1 MEHNRKLKSLLSIML
16 AWLVVAGCGS
26 SGLDVTD
33 QGGGHG
39 SFEGAVLSLAD
50 TGTVLADWSI
60 DDGWRDSTGEP
71 LSELPPAVRS
81 GDALEPLRAGGP
93 PAYLQVQFR
102 SRDTLDIAP
111 LEAGDTALQNPCGE
125 FSARYFPLD
134 DATEVIAWPNVRH
147 PDQPDGPLLFANRS
161 DGELVQIF
169 HCNELHIYP
178 ERAGRAEL
186 ELLLWHV
193 NHADQASDAL
203 AVQVLEG
210 P

>member
-1 MEHNRKLKSLLSIML
+1 MENCQKVKSLLWTML
-16 AWLVVAGCGS
+16 AWLVVAGCGDN
-26 SGLDVTD
+26 GLDVTD
-33 QGGGHG
+33 PGGGHG

-60 DDGWRDSTGEP
+60 DEGWRDPMGEV
-71 LSELPPAVRS
+71 LDALPPAVRS

-93 PAYLQVQFR
+93 PAYLRVHFR
-102 SRDTLDIAP
+102 SSDMLDIAP
-111 LEAGDTALQNPCGE
+111 LDGGGETLENPCGE
-125 FSARYFPLD
+125 FSARYFPVD
-134 DATEVIAWPNVRH
+134 DATEVIAWPNVPH
-147 PDQPDGPLLFANRS
+147 SDLPSGPALFANRA

-178 ERAGRAEL
+178 ERSGIAEL

-203 AVQVLEG
+203 AVEVLEG
-210 P
+210 S